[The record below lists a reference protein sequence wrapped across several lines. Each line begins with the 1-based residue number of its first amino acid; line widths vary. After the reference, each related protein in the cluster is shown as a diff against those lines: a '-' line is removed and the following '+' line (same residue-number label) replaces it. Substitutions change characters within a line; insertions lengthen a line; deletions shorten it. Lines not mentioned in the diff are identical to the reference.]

1 MPPKE
6 DKLARYLK
14 LAIWFLAALA
24 LIVIAASGIKY
35 TYNKRYIRKIAELEE
50 VIKGMRS
57 TMNVESLRQ
66 FNIHRIIAII
76 DQYHRM
82 MSTAVKYEIAQE
94 IYDASLRFSNLDV
107 DLICAHITR
116 ETNGTW
122 NPEMVSGYGAMGLM
136 QIMPTTGVYIAK
148 MEQLTWVAPD
158 EILLNPAYNI
168 RIGTRHLSALIDA
181 YDVDGAMAA
190 WDIGDRRAALWI
202 KSGRRSGILPKDTMA
217 FIAEVLR
224 QYEEMKSFRM

>member
-1 MPPKE
+1 MPLKE

-24 LIVIAASGIKY
+24 LIVVAASGIKY

-50 VIKGMRS
+50 VIKGMRA

-76 DQYHRM
+76 DQYNRM
-82 MSTAVKYEIAQE
+82 MPTSLKYEIAQE
-94 IYDASLRFSNLDV
+94 IYDASLRFNNLDV
-107 DLICAHITR
+107 DLICAYITR

-136 QIMPTTGVYIAK
+136 QIMPTVGVYIAG
-148 MEQLTWVAPD
+148 MENLTWISPD
-158 EILLNPAYNI
+158 EILLNPVYNI
-168 RIGTRHLSALIDA
+168 RIGARHLATLIDA
-181 YDVDGAMAA
+181 YDVDGAIAA
-190 WDIGDRRAALWI
+190 WHLGDRPAAIWI
-202 KSGRRSGILPKDTMA
+202 KSGRRSGILPKDTMN
-217 FIAEVLR
+217 FIAELLR
-224 QYEEMKSFRM
+224 QYEQMKGFRM